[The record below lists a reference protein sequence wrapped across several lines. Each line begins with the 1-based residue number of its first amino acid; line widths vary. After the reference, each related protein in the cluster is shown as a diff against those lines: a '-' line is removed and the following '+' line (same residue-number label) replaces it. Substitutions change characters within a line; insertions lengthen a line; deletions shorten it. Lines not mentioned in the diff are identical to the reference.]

1 MRVGVVFPQVEIEP
15 DPGAIRAYA
24 EAVTALGYSHILVYD
39 HVLGVD
45 TRVWTDWGA
54 RARAGGATSAK
65 PYDLDDRFHEPMV
78 LFGFLAAVTPLELV
92 SGVLVLPQRQAQLVA
107 KQAAQVDVLTGGR
120 LRLGVGIGWS
130 PVEYGAMGAEFRTRG
145 RRIDEQILLL
155 RRLWTETSVDFD
167 GADHTLRGV
176 GLAPRPVQR
185 PIPIWIGAGPDHR
198 ALDRVGR
205 LGDGW
210 LPVGTD
216 PRTLHD
222 QWAAIRAAA
231 SQAGRTEPGI
241 EGRIEAVSDPDRV
254 ATELAAWRD
263 LGATHVALNTM
274 RAGHTGVEAHIQA
287 LRRAAAALG

>member
-1 MRVGVVFPQVEIEP
+1 MNVGVVFPQVEIEP

-24 EAVTALGYSHILVYD
+24 QAVTELGYTHILVYD

-45 TRVWTDWGA
+45 PRVWTDWGA

-65 PYDLDDRFHEPMV
+65 PYDLEDRFHEPMV
-78 LFGFLAAVTPLELV
+78 LFGFLAALTPLELV
-92 SGVLVLPQRQAQLVA
+92 SGVLVVPQRQAQLVA
-107 KQAAQVDVLTGGR
+107 KQAAEVDVLTGGR

-130 PVEYGAMGAEFRTRG
+130 RVEYDAMGASFGTRG
-145 RRIDEQILLL
+145 RRIDEQIELL
-155 RRLWTETSVDFD
+155 RALWTEESVTFA
-167 GADHTLRGV
+167 GADHALRGV

-185 PIPIWIGAGPDHR
+185 PIPIWIGAGADPR
-198 ALDRVGR
+198 ALDRVAR

-222 QWAAIRAAA
+222 QWNTIRTAAG
-231 SQAGRTEPGI
+231 GREIGL

-274 RAGHTGVEAHIQA
+274 RAGHAGVDGHIEA
-287 LRRAAAALG
+287 LRRAACAVAP

>member
-1 MRVGVVFPQVEIEP
+1 MNVGVVFPQVEIEP

-24 EAVTALGYSHILVYD
+24 QAVTELGYTHILVYD

-45 TRVWTDWGA
+45 SRVWTDFGA
-54 RARAGGATSAK
+54 RARSGGATSPK
-65 PYDLDDRFHEPMV
+65 PYDLDDRFHEPLV
-78 LFGFLAAVTPLELV
+78 LFGFLAALTPLELV

-130 PVEYGAMGAEFRTRG
+130 QIEYDAMGATWSTRG
-145 RRIDEQILLL
+145 RRMDEQIELL
-155 RRLWTETSVDFD
+155 RRLWAEESVTFD
-167 GADHTLRGV
+167 GNQHTLRGV

-185 PIPIWIGAGPDHR
+185 PIPIWIGAGADPR

-222 QWAAIRAAA
+222 QWAAIHTAADR
-231 SQAGRTEPGI
+231 AGRGPIGL
-241 EGRIEAVSDPDRV
+241 EGRIEAVSDPDHV
-254 ATELAAWRD
+254 GAELTAWAD

-274 RAGHTGVEAHIQA
+274 RAGHTGVDAHIEA
-287 LRRAAAALG
+287 LRRAATALR